1 MMIHDDGLLIDGQTA
16 VVHFSD
22 ADAAHVFIVVHG
34 ADEDLCA
41 CLAVPFR
48 SRNIVQNSLK
58 QGSHCFALLI
68 QVG

>member
-22 ADAAHVFIVVHG
+22 ADAAHIFVVVDCADQNLG
-34 ADEDLCA
+34 ARVRVAGGCG
-41 CLAVPFR
+41 
-48 SRNIVQNSLK
+48 NIVQNSLK